1 MKIYLD
7 NCCYNRPFDDQSQQ
21 RICDETNAITSIIN
35 RAKINGDIILSSDVL
50 LFEIGEIQDSE
61 KKAKIFSTLN
71 KSAREKVSMNS
82 KIFQRANEIVKVSN
96 VKEMDAL
103 HISSAEFGNADI
115 FLTTGDKLIRACK
128 NLDLNVRVLNPVYY
142 LEEAIKNDEY

>member
-1 MKIYLD
+1 M
-7 NCCYNRPFDDQSQQ
+7 
-21 RICDETNAITSIIN
+21 
-35 RAKINGDIILSSDVL
+35 